1 MKKYVSIN
9 EDMNE
14 IRYYEKD
21 IIDVDVDDHEYYLST
36 MFKYLYLCTKSDCDE
51 EYSELESHLMLSN
64 NSLTNIFQYVEFNLI
79 PLGN

>member
-21 IIDVDVDDHEYYLST
+21 IIDIDVDEHEDYLST
-36 MFKYLYLCTKSDCDE
+36 MFKYLYLCTKSDCYEELVEDE
-51 EYSELESHLMLSN
+51 DYIVLKN
-64 NSLTNIFQYVEFNLI
+64 GKKIKK
-79 PLGN
+79 